1 MPRDDLD
8 KNKAARAGA
17 RRLIEQT
24 PKALAGLA
32 AMSGVAYLAGSIY
45 TKAYFSEFGASWIL
59 DEVPAATYFSQSW
72 VPLLLVLYFGYLATT
87 NLAVIGSQDDVTASF
102 RFRLSVA
109 MVRYGSWFLLALLGI
124 IPLLSTFGY
133 VMSAIVLSMI
143 GVAAILL
150 LFSSALELI
159 VVRFRTLNTT
169 FNTMGRPIDPLMA
182 YIAFAVIAA
191 ALYVV
196 PAQLG
201 LNWAR
206 IDKQPTSSLLA
217 VYLHSD
223 AEKEYR
229 LLFSVGERLYVFPAK
244 FEGTYPP
251 VRATAI
257 VNVGFTPPQR

>member
-8 KNKAARAGA
+8 KSKAARAGA

-59 DEVPAATYFSQSW
+59 DELPAATYFSQSW
-72 VPLLLVLYFGYLATT
+72 VPLLLMLYFGYLATT

-143 GVAAILL
+143 SVAAILL
-150 LFSSALELI
+150 LFSSTLELI
-159 VVRFRTLNTT
+159 VVRFSTT
-169 FNTMGRPIDPLMA
+169 FNTMGRLIDPSMA

-244 FEGTYPP
+244 FEGAYPP

-257 VNVGFTPPQR
+257 ANVGFMLPQR